1 MTETRPPTG
10 ENFSHYRIIEKLGG
24 GGMGVVYKAE
34 DIRLHRVVALKFLP
48 EEVAG
53 DPQALARFQR
63 EAQAASALN
72 HPNICTI
79 YDIGE
84 ESGKAFIAMEF
95 LEGKTLKHAINGVPM
110 ELETLL
116 QIAAE
121 IADALDAAH
130 TKGIV
135 HRDIKPA
142 NLFVTDRGHAKILDF
157 GLAKVSAERIG
168 SRSGDAHAT
177 LSIDPEHLTSPG
189 STLGTVAYMSPEQ
202 VRAKELDART
212 DLFSFG
218 VVLYEMATGQ
228 LPFRGESSGVIF
240 NAILEKVP
248 ISAVRLNPEVPAKLE
263 ETIDKALEKDR
274 NLRYQHASEMRADLR
289 RVKRDADSG
298 IAKRNSGEI
307 ARQVQTG
314 ASGAAQVMEG
324 DGTSLA
330 ASGQALPKSGLAG
343 SATNT
348 SAASGTARW
357 KLWTALAIVLLVA
370 VAAGGMFWRRQQGAR
385 AEMGSVAV
393 LPFTSSGAGQN
404 QGEILADGITE
415 GVINDLSQVQGL
427 KVMAR
432 STVFRFKGKQDDPQQ
447 VGQTLKVDSVVTGHV
462 AEKGDTVVVQAELVE
477 VADGSQVW
485 GRQFSRK
492 MTDVSSVQ
500 GDIARE
506 ISTRLRP
513 QAMGATQQK
522 MMSPGTQNPEAYQE
536 FVKGRFLLAQR
547 TPESI
552 QQAIGSF
559 RKAAN
564 EDPNY
569 AEALASLAVAYNIAP
584 GYLTPEEFKALG
596 SPRGEAEAKKAL
608 ELNPGLSTAHVAL
621 GAAYASRFDWA
632 AAEKESEQAI
642 ETNANDAAAHYLYA
656 FACLLPQER
665 YNEALAQFR
674 KALDLDPLSGIINA
688 NYGSALFIAGKVPEG
703 LQQLKKTVE
712 LNSTYHVALMRA
724 AEVAAYTGDYQTAR
738 QYGIRAFPGDA
749 WPEGGGKA
757 EFYERFMN
765 LPSVK
770 GEPLTTALCR
780 AMLGKKDEA
789 FADLD
794 RALAADP
801 LDTAT
806 WIHRPEYARLQGDPR
821 YTALMKKM
829 NLKE

>member
-1 MTETRPPTG
+1 MTETRLPVG
-10 ENFSHYRIIEKLGG
+10 EEFSHYRIVEKLGG

-34 DIRLHRVVALKFLP
+34 DVRLHRFVALKFLP
-48 EEVAG
+48 EDVAG

-116 QIAAE
+116 QMAAE

-130 TKGIV
+130 SKGIV

-142 NLFVTDRGHAKILDF
+142 NIFVTDRGHAKILDF
-157 GLAKVSAERIG
+157 GLAKVSPERIG

-177 LSIDPEHLTSPG
+177 LSIDPQHLTSPG

-240 NAILEKVP
+240 NAILEKAP
-248 ISAVRLNPEVPAKLE
+248 IPAVRLNPDVPAKLE
-263 ETIDKALEKDR
+263 EVIDKALEKDR

-289 RVKRDADSG
+289 RAKRDTDSG
-298 IAKRNSGEI
+298 VVRRSSGEF
-307 ARQVQTG
+307 APEAQT
-314 ASGAAQVMEG
+314 A
-324 DGTSLA
+324 A
-330 ASGQALPKSGLAG
+330 ASGVVQGKSGPMEPGTG
-343 SATNT
+343 SAYGVTAGLKAGAT
-348 SAASGTARW
+348 STTAQW
-357 KLWTALAIVLLVA
+357 KLWTALAIVVLGA
-370 VAAGGMFWRRQQGAR
+370 VAAGGVFWKRQQAAGT
-385 AEMGSVAV
+385 EMGSVAV
-393 LPFTSSGAGQN
+393 LPFVFGGAVQSDD
-404 QGEILADGITE
+404 QILADGITE

-447 VGQTLKVDSVVTGHV
+447 VGQTLKVDSVVTGHI
-462 AEKGDTVVVQAELVE
+462 AEKGDTVIVQAELVK
-477 VADGSQVW
+477 VADGTQVW
-485 GRQFSRK
+485 GKQFSRK

-513 QAMGATQQK
+513 EMAGETQQK
-522 MMSPGTQNPEAYQE
+522 LMGAGTQSQAAYEE
-536 FVKGRFLLAQR
+536 FAKGRFLLAQR

-552 QQAIGSF
+552 GQAITSL
-559 RKAAN
+559 RKATD

-569 AEALASLAVAYNIAP
+569 SEALAALAVTYGLAP

-596 SPRGEAEAKKAL
+596 SPTGEPEAKKAL
-608 ELNPGLSTAHVAL
+608 ELNPGLSTAHLAL
-621 GAAYASRFDWA
+621 GMINVSKFDWD
-632 AAEKESEQAI
+632 AAEKEFQRAI
-642 ETNANDAAAHYLYA
+642 EANPNDAAAHYGYGLA
-656 FACLLPQER
+656 GLAPQKR
-665 YNEALAQFR
+665 YDEALAQFR
-674 KALDLDPLSGIINA
+674 KALELDPLSGIINA
-688 NYGSALFIAGKVPEG
+688 NYGMVLFIAGKTPEG

-712 LNSTYHVALMRA
+712 LNATYQVALFRA
-724 AEVAAYTGDYQTAR
+724 LEVEAYMGDYQAAH
-738 QYGIRAFPGDA
+738 QYGLRAFPGDP
-749 WPEGGGKA
+749 WPEAGGKA
-757 EFYERFMN
+757 EFYERLMN
-765 LPSVK
+765 LPSLK
-770 GEPLTTALCR
+770 GEPLSAALCH

-794 RALAADP
+794 RAMVTDP
-801 LDTAT
+801 TDAT
-806 WIHRPEYARLQGDPR
+806 IWIRRPELAGLKGGPR
-821 YTALMKKM
+821 YAALMKRMK
-829 NLKE
+829 LEE